1 MDAYALDAP
10 ATIYTLAQ
18 LEDMS
23 PGELQQV
30 YREFPMSLKME
41 GQIPTHRMED
51 WVLPATLVRLEG
63 SAYAEGLYDD
73 IPGVERYT
81 SSELTSM
88 DRSEQERIFAELEHL
103 TAPMEDPDYIV
114 GYILMGQTADFMQK
128 VRTEDEFQP
137 MKRR

>member
-10 ATIYTLAQ
+10 TTIYTLAQ
-18 LEDMS
+18 LEEM
-23 PGELQQV
+23 PQGELQQV
-30 YREFPMSLKME
+30 YSEIPMSLRME

-51 WVLPATLVRLEG
+51 WVLPATIARLEG
-63 SAYAEGLYDD
+63 SAYAQGLYDD
-73 IPGVERYT
+73 NSGVERYT
-81 SSELTSM
+81 SDELNAM

-114 GYILMGQTADFMQK
+114 GYILMGQTAEFMQK

-137 MKRR
+137 MKQH